1 MELPRRPTEICAS
14 PTRSWGSILRATT
27 LQWCSKGEYVAVIQ
41 LSHASRTA
49 AAAQTAS
56 FANVGQAAS
65 GAVALLAPARN
76 SSRAG
81 FYHGI
86 HFPFL
91 GSMSFRGMNLIQPSR
106 LASFLSGTWP
116 M

>member
-1 MELPRRPTEICAS
+1 MLQSYSCRTQVARQPQPKLPVS
-14 PTRSWGSILRATT
+14 QMSGKLR
-27 LQWCSKGEYVAVIQ
+27 QG
-41 LSHASRTA
+41 LSH
-49 AAAQTAS
+49 
-56 FANVGQAAS
+56 
-65 GAVALLAPARN
+65 
-76 SSRAG
+76 SSRLPQLKSCLL
-81 FYHGI
+81 YHGI

>member
-1 MELPRRPTEICAS
+1 MLQSYGCCAEVARQSQPKLPIS
-14 PTRSWGSILRATT
+14 QMSGKLR
-27 LQWCSKGEYVAVIQ
+27 QG
-41 LSHASRTA
+41 LSH
-49 AAAQTAS
+49 
-56 FANVGQAAS
+56 
-65 GAVALLAPARN
+65 
-76 SSRAG
+76 SSRLPQLKSCW

-86 HFPFL
+86 HFPFF